1 MPRSTPSGG
10 AAPCRSPVSTAGAV
24 APLPRLAMLD
34 KQIQLGMGHGNVR
47 RWTDVLLPLV
57 EDAADPLGVL
67 DLVTHTVP
75 IGEAPEMY
83 KTFQEKTDGCIKVVI
98 TP

>member
-1 MPRSTPSGG
+1 MD
-10 AAPCRSPVSTAGAV
+10 
-24 APLPRLAMLD
+24 MFD
-34 KQIQLGMGHGNVR
+34 KQIQLRMGQCNVR

-57 EDAADPLGVL
+57 DNDADPLGVL

-75 IGEAPEMY
+75 IAEAPGMY

-98 TP
+98 KT